1 MSFKKIFFLTILTIS
16 LIIGVYP
23 EPPTRILIGANNQ
36 KVNVVS
42 DCDQIEILTN
52 YKHIK
57 IRIANLNNIDKVLIT
72 DKIITNCNSKEC
84 AVDSNICQSTEL
96 FLNKTIIILIRQV
109 NRS

>member
-1 MSFKKIFFLTILTIS
+1 MSYKKKIFITILTICFIMS
-16 LIIGVYP
+16 VYP
-23 EPPTRILIGANNQ
+23 EPPSRILIGASSH

-57 IRIANLNNIDKVLIT
+57 ITIANLTNIDKVLIT

-96 FLNKTIIILIRQV
+96 SNNKFLIILIRQV
-109 NRS
+109 NRI